1 MPTPIAAQED
11 EMTEIER
18 AKLDDL
24 HRFFFDPVGP
34 KQPSRAEE
42 IDQVLTAFRTGKF
55 GMRAFLWLCA
65 VVAAVGTAWTQ
76 LKGFGR

>member
-1 MPTPIAAQED
+1 
-11 EMTEIER
+11 MTEDER

-24 HRFFFDPVGP
+24 HRFFFAPIGP

-55 GMRAFLWLCA
+55 SMRAFLWLCA
-65 VVAAVGTAWTQ
+65 VVAACGTAWAQ
-76 LKGFGR
+76 LKGFSK